1 MFQPQEC
8 SMFSGSLLERS
19 LGAEIEGIKLDPVKF
34 FLLNAMLH
42 QLHKVHEQK
51 QKPKMLVTSK
61 YSQGRNEGSIS
72 SSDFKK
78 SNVVLTSNLVM
89 ISQSILLHPL

>member
-1 MFQPQEC
+1 
-8 SMFSGSLLERS
+8 MFSGSLLERFS
-19 LGAEIEGIKLDPVKF
+19 GAEIEGIKLDPVKF

-42 QLHKVHEQK
+42 QLHKVHVQK

>member
-1 MFQPQEC
+1 
-8 SMFSGSLLERS
+8 MFSGSLLERFS
-19 LGAEIEGIKLDPVKF
+19 GAEIEGIKLDPVKS

-72 SSDFKK
+72 SSVFKK

>member
-1 MFQPQEC
+1 
-8 SMFSGSLLERS
+8 
-19 LGAEIEGIKLDPVKF
+19 
-34 FLLNAMLH
+34 MLH

-72 SSDFKK
+72 SSVFKK

>member
-1 MFQPQEC
+1 
-8 SMFSGSLLERS
+8 MFSGSLLERFS
-19 LGAEIEGIKLDPVKF
+19 GAEIEGIKLDPVKF

-61 YSQGRNEGSIS
+61 YSQGRNEGRIS
-72 SSDFKK
+72 SSVFKK

>member
-1 MFQPQEC
+1 
-8 SMFSGSLLERS
+8 MFSGSLLERFS
-19 LGAEIEGIKLDPVKF
+19 GAEIEGIKLDPVKF

-51 QKPKMLVTSK
+51 KKPKMLVTSK

-72 SSDFKK
+72 SSVFKK

>member
-1 MFQPQEC
+1 
-8 SMFSGSLLERS
+8 MFSGSLLERFS
-19 LGAEIEGIKLDPVKF
+19 GAEIEGIKLDLVKF

-72 SSDFKK
+72 SSVFKK

>member
-1 MFQPQEC
+1 
-8 SMFSGSLLERS
+8 MFSGSLLERFS
-19 LGAEIEGIKLDPVKF
+19 GAEIEGIKLDPVKF

-51 QKPKMLVTSK
+51 QKTKMLVTSK

-72 SSDFKK
+72 SSVFKK

>member
-1 MFQPQEC
+1 
-8 SMFSGSLLERS
+8 MFSGSLLERFS
-19 LGAEIEGIKLDPVKF
+19 GAEIEGIKLDPVKF

-61 YSQGRNEGSIS
+61 YSKGRNEGSIS
-72 SSDFKK
+72 SSVFKK

>member
-1 MFQPQEC
+1 
-8 SMFSGSLLERS
+8 MFSGSLLERFS
-19 LGAEIEGIKLDPVKF
+19 GAEIEGIKLDPVKF

-72 SSDFKK
+72 SSLFKK

>member
-1 MFQPQEC
+1 
-8 SMFSGSLLERS
+8 MFSGSLLERFS
-19 LGAEIEGIKLDPVKF
+19 GAEIEAIKLDPVKF

-72 SSDFKK
+72 SSVFKK

>member
-1 MFQPQEC
+1 
-8 SMFSGSLLERS
+8 MFSGSLLERFS
-19 LGAEIEGIKLDPVKF
+19 GAEIEGIKLDPVKF
-34 FLLNAMLH
+34 FLLNVMLH

-51 QKPKMLVTSK
+51 KKPKMLVTSK

-72 SSDFKK
+72 SSVFKK

>member
-1 MFQPQEC
+1 
-8 SMFSGSLLERS
+8 MFSGSLLERS

-42 QLHKVHEQK
+42 QLHKVHVQK

>member
-1 MFQPQEC
+1 
-8 SMFSGSLLERS
+8 MFSGSLLERFS
-19 LGAEIEGIKLDPVKF
+19 GAEIEGIKLDPVKF

-42 QLHKVHEQK
+42 QLHKLHEQK

-72 SSDFKK
+72 SSVFKK

>member
-8 SMFSGSLLERS
+8 CMFSGPLLERS

-42 QLHKVHEQK
+42 QLHKVHVQK

>member
-1 MFQPQEC
+1 
-8 SMFSGSLLERS
+8 MFSGSLLERFS
-19 LGAEIEGIKLDPVKF
+19 GAEIEGIKLDPVKF

>member
-1 MFQPQEC
+1 
-8 SMFSGSLLERS
+8 MFSGSLLERFS
-19 LGAEIEGIKLDPVKF
+19 GAEIEGIKLDPVKF

-42 QLHKVHEQK
+42 QLHKVHVQK

-72 SSDFKK
+72 SSVFKK

>member
-1 MFQPQEC
+1 
-8 SMFSGSLLERS
+8 MFSGSLLERFS
-19 LGAEIEGIKLDPVKF
+19 GAEIEGIKLDPVKF

-61 YSQGRNEGSIS
+61 YSQGRNEGGIS
-72 SSDFKK
+72 SSVFKK

>member
-8 SMFSGSLLERS
+8 SMFSGSLLERFS
-19 LGAEIEGIKLDPVKF
+19 GAEIEGIKLDPVKF

-42 QLHKVHEQK
+42 QLHKVHVQK

>member
-1 MFQPQEC
+1 
-8 SMFSGSLLERS
+8 MFSGSLLERFS
-19 LGAEIEGIKLDPVKF
+19 GAEIEGIKLDPVKF

-42 QLHKVHEQK
+42 QLHKLHEQK

-61 YSQGRNEGSIS
+61 YSQSRNEGSIS
-72 SSDFKK
+72 SSVFKK